1 MKGRQGPRDS
11 GLDFSGRLP
20 ERAPP
25 GKSIAEMHTSDP
37 EVVIIGGGLA
47 GASTGYQL
55 ACRGVTRL
63 TIIERE
69 PICGYHSSGR
79 NAAMI
84 RQITSCPDITAL
96 ACSSV
101 KFFMQP
107 PAGWE
112 TPLTFR
118 QTGSLLL
125 ACGEGTAQLE
135 RDAADA
141 RSCGIPTER
150 WSREHAVVHVPVL
163 DTATFECAVW
173 SPTDGVLDAHALLEG
188 CLGGVRAAGGL
199 VVTGA
204 AVTGFRVG
212 NRRIEAVET
221 SRGLFPADS
230 VVNAAG
236 AWAGEI
242 ADMAGASTVPF
253 RPCRRHLLS
262 TGPIPEVNPDW
273 PFVWDI
279 THEFYFRP
287 ESGGLLFSPCDEV
300 EFSPCD
306 VSADPAAKLELA
318 EKLMLYAP
326 RLAEFP
332 VVKTWAGL
340 RTLTP
345 DGRFVIGWDTKI
357 ENFMWVAGLGGHGV
371 TTSPACGSLAAR
383 MIAGEEPESAR
394 PFAPRRFTEAE

>member
-1 MKGRQGPRDS
+1 MRQGRQGSDLDYCG
-11 GLDFSGRLP
+11 GLRRL
-20 ERAPP
+20 ETI
-25 GKSIAEMHTSDP
+25 GKSTAEMHISDP

-55 ACRGVTRL
+55 ARQRATRL

-84 RQITSCPDITAL
+84 RQITSCPKITSL

-107 PAGWE
+107 PAGWK
-112 TPLTFR
+112 THLAFR

-125 ACGEGTAQLE
+125 ACGDSIVRIE
-135 RDAADA
+135 RDAAVA
-141 RSCGIPTER
+141 RSCGIPTEL
-150 WSREHAVVHVPVL
+150 WSRGRAIGHVPLL
-163 DTATFECAVW
+163 DNAAFERAAW
-173 SPTDGVLDAHALLEG
+173 SPTDGVLDVHALLEG
-188 CLGGVRAAGGL
+188 FLSGVRAAGAH

-204 AVTGFRVG
+204 AVTGFRVE
-212 NRRIEAVET
+212 NRKIVAVET
-221 SRGLFPADS
+221 SRGLFAADC

-242 ADMAGASTVPF
+242 AQMAGASEIPLH
-253 RPCRRHLLS
+253 PCRRHLLA
-262 TGPIPEVNPDW
+262 TGPIPEVNPGW

-287 ESGGLLFSPCDEV
+287 ESGGLLFSPCDET
-300 EFSPCD
+300 EFPPCD
-306 VSADPAAKLELA
+306 VPADPSARLELA
-318 EKLMLYAP
+318 EKLTLHAP
-326 RLAEFP
+326 SLTDYP
-332 VVKTWAGL
+332 VVKIWAGL

-345 DGRFVIGWDTKI
+345 DGRFVIGWDTRI
-357 ENFMWVAGLGGHGV
+357 ENFMWMAGLGGHGV
-371 TTSPACGSLAAR
+371 TTSPACGSLAASI
-383 MIAGEEPESAR
+383 IAGEKPESAR
-394 PFAPRRFTEAE
+394 PFAPRRFIESA